1 MDKNETFTVEVFPSQ
16 YSDVIHKYLG
26 RVSGRDE
33 DKIKGSGLTL
43 KMLDKNTPAFEEG
56 NLILVCRKLSTVDIP
71 VNSMNNEVIAQWY
84 KEGEDAGNIH
94 TQYIGEITAVWIK
107 EQYCIH
113 ALLYVNLAIK
123 KTKRNNN

>member
-1 MDKNETFTVEVFPSQ
+1 
-16 YSDVIHKYLG
+16 
-26 RVSGRDE
+26 
-33 DKIKGSGLTL
+33 
-43 KMLDKNTPAFEEG
+43 MLDNNTPAFEEG

-107 EQYCIH
+107 E
-113 ALLYVNLAIK
+113 
-123 KTKRNNN
+123 